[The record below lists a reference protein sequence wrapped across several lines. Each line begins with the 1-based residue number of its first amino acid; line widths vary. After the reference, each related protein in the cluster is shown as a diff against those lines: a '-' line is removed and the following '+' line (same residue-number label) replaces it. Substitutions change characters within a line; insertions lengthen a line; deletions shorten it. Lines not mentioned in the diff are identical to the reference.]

1 MKIFV
6 GCSSRDI
13 GNERYNYVADKIGEW
28 IASEGHELVFGGC
41 GEGLMGRVYN
51 KVKGRC
57 KIHATQAKVYQD
69 ELDDI
74 DECEKYV
81 IDTIN
86 QRKDFYSQI
95 ADVLVYLPGGIGTM
109 DEIVTGIETRR
120 CGEHTK
126 TLIIINESNFFE
138 PLFQMLEKIFKEGL
152 ASESVKECYFVADNV
167 EQAIE
172 KLTEICR

>member
-1 MKIFV
+1 
-6 GCSSRDI
+6 
-13 GNERYNYVADKIGEW
+13 
-28 IASEGHELVFGGC
+28 
-41 GEGLMGRVYN
+41 
-51 KVKGRC
+51 
-57 KIHATQAKVYQD
+57 
-69 ELDDI
+69 
-74 DECEKYV
+74 
-81 IDTIN
+81 
-86 QRKDFYSQI
+86 
-95 ADVLVYLPGGIGTM
+95 M